1 MRDYLDCVN
10 WDGKTTLSWWHHS
23 LGLGPGLRKWR
34 ERPEYEQTP
43 WVHLSALDCSS
54 DYLLPHS
61 DGLQSRVVSQTN
73 PSLPSRL
80 SGCLSLQQ
88 KGNYANEL
96 SQSTKWQHTIRRW
109 EILPQSLKNN
119 YVLTQ
124 WWEEW
129 GNTTNISQV
138 PSLSIWRNGNTSES
152 MSTWG

>member
-10 WDGKTTLSWWHHS
+10 WDGKTTLSWWHRS

-34 ERPEYEQTP
+34 ERPEYEQTL
-43 WVHLSALDCSS
+43 WVHLFALDCSC

-61 DGLQSRVVSQTN
+61 DGLQSRVVSQTH
-73 PSLPSRL
+73 PSLPSPFL

-88 KGNYANEL
+88 KGNYANGEVRVQNDSIQL
-96 SQSTKWQHTIRRW
+96 GAEKFY
-109 EILPQSLKNN
+109 PQSLKNN

-129 GNTTNISQV
+129 GTTNISQV